1 MFILLP
7 IRELSYRQISTNEGM
22 KMIKIEIKDPTVET
36 RSGTKNGRDWSMRQ
50 QTAYAH
56 TVNRNGT
63 VNAYPE
69 KMIITLNN
77 DQQPYQ
83 AGTYTLDPS
92 SLYVGDFNSLRLGT
106 PVLKRLEAKPAAV
119 AA

>member
-1 MFILLP
+1 M
-7 IRELSYRQISTNEGM
+7 IR
-22 KMIKIEIKDPTVET
+22 IEIKDATVET

-63 VNAYPE
+63 TNAYPE
-69 KMIITLNN
+69 KITLTL
-77 DQQPYQ
+77 DREQPGYLV
-83 AGTYTLDPS
+83 GNYTLEPQ
-92 SLYVGDFNSLRLGT
+92 SLYVGDYGTLRLGT